1 MSLPHENRTGL
12 PSENRTSPL
21 HDNPP
26 DNLLALMG
34 WDDHFAQAAQA
45 VAHDNAQL
53 RDSLP
58 GRIGR
63 VDRGACVVFTQR
75 GSLGAK
81 SSSEI
86 SQDATAPV
94 TGDWVLVSQESGVGW
109 VIDSILPRRTEL
121 VRRDPAGGTAE
132 QSIVSNVDVVGVVLG
147 LDRKLVPA
155 QLERLLVVA
164 VNSGARPLVVLNK
177 VDLVAGKNSR
187 KRLAQLKG
195 QVSDLAPEVEVVATC
210 GLGKTRGLDLL
221 EAQVGAGQTGAGQTL
236 VFIGASGVG
245 KSSLARALLLRQ
257 GGSEFAA
264 ATGFVPEVAGES
276 EVADESGVAGE
287 SKSTA
292 GTLASGRGQHT
303 TVARDLLLLP
313 RGGVLIDTPGLRAV
327 GLWAADVALDEVFS
341 DISERA
347 QSCKFRDCTHR
358 MEPECAVLEAVASG
372 EIAADRLERYHRL
385 WSEVADLGEKREERE
400 RLAQRGRHRQKT
412 SQRVRRKRRR

>member
-1 MSLPHENRTGL
+1 MSLPHKNRA
-12 PSENRTSPL
+12 SRSQV
-21 HDNPP
+21 P
-26 DNLLALMG
+26 DNLLELMG
-34 WDDHFAQAAQA
+34 WGDHFAQAAQA
-45 VAHDNAQL
+45 VAHENALL

-63 VDRGACVVFTQR
+63 VDRGACMVFTQR

-121 VRRDPAGGTAE
+121 VRRDPAADTAE
-132 QSIVSNVDVVGVVLG
+132 QTIVSNVDVVGVVLG

-177 VDLVAGKNSR
+177 IDLVAGKNSR
-187 KRLAQLKG
+187 KKLAQLKE
-195 QVSDLAPEVEVVATC
+195 QVSALAPEVEVVATC
-210 GLGKTRGLDLL
+210 VLGKTRGLDVL
-221 EAQVGAGQTGAGQTL
+221 EAQVEPGQTL

-245 KSSLARALLLRQ
+245 KSSLARALLMRQ
-257 GGSEFAA
+257 GSSEPAA
-264 ATGFVPEVAGES
+264 AFELMPEATGNTETET
-276 EVADESGVAGE
+276 
-287 SKSTA
+287 KSPTSA
-292 GTLASGRGQHT
+292 SSTSASSASGRGQHT

-327 GLWAADVALDEVFS
+327 GLWAADIALDEVFS
-341 DISERA
+341 DISELARN
-347 QSCKFRDCTHR
+347 CKFRDCTHR
-358 MEPECAVLEAVASG
+358 MEPECAVLEAVANG
-372 EIAADRLERYHRL
+372 EIAPDRLERYHRL
-385 WSEVADLGEKREERE
+385 WHEVADLGEKREERE

-412 SQRVRRKRRR
+412 GQRVRKKRRR